1 MKIIF
6 GSCGFRNE
14 YESDLLK
21 NKISCRLLKRIQAGV
36 GLELV
41 SHESHIGLNIFFWLY
56 CHCCLISVYFCKGCF
71 HIHLGYLLLLIM
83 QEKNKIYFPIK
94 DTADFSPRGSTLEEA
109 TDNVINHQIPKLQEL
124 MKNKEIVVD
133 NIDVFCEKG
142 VFGIDETKRILK
154 AGKAAG
160 LAVNF
165 HGDEL
170 HPMKAAEVHRLND
183 GMQF

>member
-1 MKIIF
+1 M
-6 GSCGFRNE
+6 
-14 YESDLLK
+14 
-21 NKISCRLLKRIQAGV
+21 
-36 GLELV
+36 
-41 SHESHIGLNIFFWLY
+41 
-56 CHCCLISVYFCKGCF
+56 
-71 HIHLGYLLLLIM
+71 
-83 QEKNKIYFPIK
+83 
-94 DTADFSPRGSTLEEA
+94 EEA

-142 VFGIDETKRILK
+142 VFGIEETKRILE

-170 HPMKAAEVHRLND
+170 HPMKAAEVRRLND